1 MDVKA
6 ALKDAVTRVLEQ
18 MQAPALGSDTYARF
32 EVIIQDTPPDKPGDY
47 GTPVAFLLAKAL
59 KQSPV
64 QIAAQLAAQL
74 ELPAGIARAE
84 AVGPYLNFFVDRAG
98 YIKDVV
104 GNALE
109 SVSKGIK
116 VIVEHTSVNPNKEL
130 HVGHLRNV
138 VLGDAMA
145 RVYRAAG
152 YSVEVQNYID
162 DTGRQAADSLF
173 AQAHYGEQWDGSGKY
188 DHWLGELYVRLHQD
202 LANEAF
208 KQGAEPGINAVMHR
222 LEAGELRTEV
232 EKVVRAQLETCYA
245 LGVEYDLLVWESD
258 IVGSGFLDKA
268 MKLLEQS
275 EFCFRLSEGK
285 YAGCFVMDTSRF
297 LPGLED
303 PILVL
308 LRSNGTATYT
318 AKDIAQQFWKFGL
331 FEGLDYTEFE
341 SQPSGK
347 TLYATSSSGS
357 PRSFAHAGRVINV
370 IDSRQSHPQAV
381 VKAAMAIAGHQG
393 ESENSIHLSYNTVL
407 LEGQTISGRKGITVS
422 MDEVIEEAILRA
434 SSALLE
440 NQGKNSESS
449 SLEPSQ
455 LEQDEENARRIGLGA
470 LRFAMLKNEPS
481 RQIDFH
487 WDSALALVGDTAPYV
502 QYAAVRAKTIQK
514 RAALAGLDSARAD
527 FTLLSDL
534 ELTLAKDIARLP
546 EILGIATRDNSPHPV
561 AQYALELA
569 NGFNGYYN
577 HKDSSNKPDTKV
589 IDPEL
594 PDGLQCAR
602 LAVVERMA
610 AALEGTLNIL
620 GIEVPSEM

>member
-6 ALKDAVTRVLEQ
+6 ALKDAVTRAVAHLTADLLDA
-18 MQAPALGSDTYARF
+18 QA

-47 GTPVAFLLAKAL
+47 GTPVAFLLAKAM
-59 KQSPV
+59 KQNPA
-64 QIAAQLAAQL
+64 QIAAQIKALL
-74 ELPAGIARAE
+74 ELPPGIARAE

-98 YIKDVV
+98 YIRDVV
-104 GNALE
+104 GSTLKPEPKN
-109 SVSKGIK
+109 IK

-152 YSVEVQNYID
+152 YTVEVQNYID

-173 AQAHYGEQWDGSGKY
+173 AQSHYGEQWDGSEKY

-202 LANEAF
+202 LAVDAF
-208 KQGAEPGINAVMHR
+208 KQEVEPGIIAVMHR
-222 LEAGELRTEV
+222 LEAGELRAEV

-268 MKLLEQS
+268 MNLLEQS
-275 EFCFRLSEGK
+275 EYCFRLSEGK
-285 YAGCFVMDTSRF
+285 YAGCFVMDTSKF

-308 LRSNGTATYT
+308 LRSTGTATYT

-331 FEGLDYTEFE
+331 FEGLDYAEFE
-341 SQPSGK
+341 RQPDGK
-347 TLYATSSSGS
+347 MLYATSSSGK
-357 PRSFAHAGRVINV
+357 PHPFAHAGRVINV
-370 IDSRQSHPQAV
+370 IDSRQGHPQAV
-381 VKAAMAIAGHQG
+381 VRAAMAIAGHPQ

-422 MDEVIEEAILRA
+422 MDEVIEEAISRA
-434 SSALLE
+434 LTAVEGGQARKEEGTPLKDAERSVE
-440 NQGKNSESS
+440 NEES
-449 SLEPSQ
+449 
-455 LEQDEENARRIGLGA
+455 ARRIGLGA
-470 LRFAMLKNEPS
+470 LRFAMLKSEPS

-514 RAALAGLDSARAD
+514 RALKAGLDSARAD
-527 FTLLSDL
+527 FALLGDL
-534 ELTLAKDIARLP
+534 ELTLAKEIARLP
-546 EILGIATRDNSPHPV
+546 EVLSIATRDNSPHYV

-569 NGFNGYYN
+569 NTFNGYYN
-577 HKDSSNKPDTKV
+577 HKDSSNKADTKV

-610 AALEGTLNIL
+610 GALEGTLNIL
-620 GIEVPSEM
+620 GIEVPAEM

>member
-6 ALKDAVTRVLEQ
+6 ALKDAVTRAVAQ
-18 MQAPALGSDTYARF
+18 ISDAAL
-32 EVIIQDTPPDKPGDY
+32 EVIIQDTPLDKPGDY
-47 GTPVAFLLAKAL
+47 GTPVAFLLAKAM
-59 KQSPV
+59 KQNPA
-64 QIAAQLAAQL
+64 QIAAQIKALL
-74 ELPAGIARAE
+74 ELPPGIARAE

-98 YIKDVV
+98 YIRDVV
-104 GNALE
+104 GSTLE
-109 SVSKGIK
+109 PEPKNIK

-152 YSVEVQNYID
+152 YTVEVQNYID

-173 AQAHYGEQWDGSGKY
+173 AQSHYGEQWDGSEKY

-202 LANEAF
+202 LQNEAF
-208 KQGAEPGINAVMHR
+208 KLEAEPGITEVMHR
-222 LEAGELRTEV
+222 LEAGELRAEV

-258 IVGSGFLDKA
+258 IVGSGFLTKA
-268 MKLLEQS
+268 MNLLEQS
-275 EFCFRLSEGK
+275 EYCFRLSEGK
-285 YAGCFVMDTSRF
+285 YAGCFVMDTTHF

-331 FEGLDYTEFE
+331 FEGLDYREFE
-341 SQPSGK
+341 RQPSGK
-347 TLYATSSSGS
+347 MLCTTYPSGT
-357 PRSFAHAGRVINV
+357 PQPFAHAGRVINV

-381 VKAAMAIAGHQG
+381 VKAAMAIAGHQQ
-393 ESENSIHLSYNTVL
+393 EFDNSVHLSYNTVL

-422 MDEVIEEAILRA
+422 MDEVIEEAISRA
-434 SSALLE
+434 SSAVEEGQARKEEVAPLE
-440 NQGKNSESS
+440 
-449 SLEPSQ
+449 
-455 LEQDEENARRIGLGA
+455 DAEENARRIGLGA

-487 WDSALALVGDTAPYV
+487 WDSALALVGDTAPYI

-514 RAALAGLDSARAD
+514 RALKAGLDSARAD
-527 FTLLSDL
+527 FSLLSDL
-534 ELTLAKDIARLP
+534 ELTLAKEIARLP
-546 EILGIATRDNSPHPV
+546 EVLSIATRDNSPHYV

-569 NGFNGYYN
+569 NSFNGYYN
-577 HKDSSNKPDTKV
+577 HKDSSNKADTKV

-610 AALEGTLNIL
+610 GALEGTLSIL
-620 GIEVPSEM
+620 GIEVPAEM